1 MSVTEYP
8 VFLLYMVL
16 KFCAILLRIGI
27 CASRRVVLP
36 VHPLVDIPFPL
47 LAGCRW
53 LNPGTRIAVQETC
66 MIGILT
72 LRFEP
77 SL

>member
-8 VFLLYMVL
+8 VFLLYMVY

-27 CASRRVVLP
+27 CASQRVVLP
-36 VHPLVDIPFPL
+36 VLPLVDIPFPL

-53 LNPGTRIAVQETC
+53 LNPGTRIVVQETC
-66 MIGILT
+66 IIGILT
-72 LRFEP
+72 LSFEP